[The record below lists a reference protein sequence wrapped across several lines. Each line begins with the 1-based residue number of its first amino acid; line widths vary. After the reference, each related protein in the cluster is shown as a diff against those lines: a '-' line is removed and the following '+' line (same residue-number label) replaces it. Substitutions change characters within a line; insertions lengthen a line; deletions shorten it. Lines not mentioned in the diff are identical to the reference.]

1 MTAEQL
7 SRLNYIIGR
16 IEGIGC
22 VVPREIGDAL
32 LDTVE
37 MLNELVDEVVEETE
51 EEEKEK

>member
-7 SRLNYIIGR
+7 NRLNYIIGR

-22 VVPREIGDAL
+22 VASREIGDAL

-37 MLNELVDEVVEETE
+37 MLNELVDEIVENSGAEVTP
-51 EEEKEK
+51 